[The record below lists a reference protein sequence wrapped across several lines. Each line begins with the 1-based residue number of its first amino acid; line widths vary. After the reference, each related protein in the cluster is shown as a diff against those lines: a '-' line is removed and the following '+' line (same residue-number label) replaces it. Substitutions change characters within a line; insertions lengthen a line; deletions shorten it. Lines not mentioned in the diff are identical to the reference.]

1 MKSYRIPEM
10 AKKYLEYDMIQA
22 HTELPEFPES
32 RIRLL
37 FTFLANQ
44 RTPLIH
50 SELYS
55 LVVSLVQFGMDTH
68 DMIDSESGRLQEKEM
83 RSRQLKVLAGDY
95 YSSRFYQLLAQAG
108 QVDMIRSIS
117 KGVTEVNKLKVT
129 LYTRMKQL
137 KVTAEEYVSQYVR
150 IKTELFH
157 AFTAIL
163 DEKMAI
169 IWTELLHSV
178 GRCEVVME
186 ELIRSEKPEAFDGSW
201 GYWHVMDSGTDEE
214 KRKLTSDSASEAT
227 FTLSLLAKY
236 DVRGQLSEKLKQSVQ
251 HVQSLVSKLE
261 SDKLVRE
268 LQQLGES
275 FLRPL
280 LPAASAFE

>member
-10 AKKYLEYDMIQA
+10 AKKYVEYDMIQA

-68 DMIDSESGRLQEKEM
+68 DMIDSESGRLGEKDM

-108 QVDMIRSIS
+108 QVEMIRRIS
-117 KGVTEVNKLKVT
+117 NGVTEVNKLKVS
-129 LYTRMKQL
+129 LYM
-137 KVTAEEYVSQYVR
+137 
-150 IKTELFH
+150 
-157 AFTAIL
+157 
-163 DEKMAI
+163 
-169 IWTELLHSV
+169 
-178 GRCEVVME
+178 
-186 ELIRSEKPEAFDGSW
+186 
-201 GYWHVMDSGTDEE
+201 
-214 KRKLTSDSASEAT
+214 
-227 FTLSLLAKY
+227 
-236 DVRGQLSEKLKQSVQ
+236 
-251 HVQSLVSKLE
+251 
-261 SDKLVRE
+261 
-268 LQQLGES
+268 
-275 FLRPL
+275 
-280 LPAASAFE
+280 